1 MCRLQGSSEVQIS
14 KLILLTRQPCVM
26 LWGRHL
32 LRDSVIPSDPN
43 LQQLLAAR
51 AQQLS
56 INCKHFSS
64 LNAALYILSKGPWIP
79 SHISV
84 HVRQAALAAVGVGWS
99 WVNQVP
105 TAFPFSH
112 FDASVSLA
120 TLNDIPSNETTQVD
134 AVFAMYATLCG
145 NLSQSTRAF
154 LFTKYEYQCNA
165 CTRQLQVSID
175 LFVAAVSSS
184 TTIDDVLHRMTPVW
198 NMAEIKEKQD
208 CPCLELERA
217 SGRCLK
223 LGPVV
228 LIRLKAEQGETL
240 PRTEAGL
247 FPLGHQFS
255 FQTRT
260 YEICCLVTT
269 NRIDQDSQLLIVQAG
284 QTGSVT
290 TYDHNNGLRVLDSS
304 RINSKLFIVGVLILP
319 VKSPKAILT
328 TKDLITV
335 AGAVDTAG
343 YTKKQLKVVK
353 GILKPPK
360 KNKERMSSQ
369 EAQIY
374 SNKRKSHSNGKKAK
388 SGKPKRSQSEGE
400 PASFTAIDPEG
411 LPMTILGETGPARV
425 GIISMFDGVGSVY
438 HVIKKKLGKPPAIYI
453 AAEHDP
459 VLRRLVSAELGM
471 REDQHW
477 GYNSEG
483 VATIY
488 VKDVWDLLHKESL
501 ILRQAKA
508 MYPEIK
514 WLLISGSPCQ
524 DLTYAGYLNGLLGL
538 TGKRS
543 MLFFV
548 VYVVL
553 CHTQKLFGFES
564 VRYLAENAGS
574 MQVVQGDGNPKT
586 GHPLERSEHFQ
597 LFLHCLGL
605 PSQIPTKQWVWDTGP
620 FFGIRRQRV
629 FLRSHLDTAVPPSGI
644 TPGNEVWGPLIYLTN
659 ETTILAP
666 LLRTRDYTVGGAL
679 KLSWTGYQPSALLW
693 DYTFFG
699 GKRSFALLCQLT
711 RDKKIPQLPW
721 ASIVPAHFLPVWR
734 KFLAV
739 LCAAK
744 STTST
749 KDDLIEQLAPIFHN
763 PNVTLPMRILS
774 VQEVRKL
781 SGLEAILTVDRHG
794 PALLTDKVVRDFC
807 GNSFHPALIDAA
819 LGTDSQLQ
827 SWVSGSND
835 GQPCHTEAPPI
846 HDVYAK
852 YQDLLRSV
860 LEQGAKRGV
869 QLKSDQVDFEAKW
882 RHYTIGDPPEA
893 ASPPTVNQPTVFS
906 FLQSAKIADNHAT
919 SRVTSVPFCDASLSQ
934 ALEQVHMVWL
944 RKSSLTFENVALS
957 SRLLRSAIGGGI
969 GFRVTEQ
976 DVKRKYI
983 DLLQEYTSSDKL
995 TAIEQ
1000 LFTILQV
1007 ATLGPTHQFAFGFII
1022 WAPKTMQPP
1031 LIYVGAQK
1039 PCLLFLLMAH
1049 ETDQP
1054 FQFGT
1059 AAYDY
1064 LQDSDFLFNSTVPRF
1079 LADVV
1084 QLSHNVMT
1092 TYPVTIRID
1101 EAKHFIHLS
1110 EFAAIRSPICAMC
1123 FLSTVGARPCFV
1135 HTPGTTDTF
1144 LHLLGGL
1151 EGTGGLSIVGV
1162 ITRTA
1167 QTLTPNWVIVH
1178 VVDNEQVQPILN
1190 TGEASPCRVS
1200 MPFIWSPAWYAQQ
1213 ISVRQAPRQIGKRLL
1228 HATAV
1233 DEVGEYL
1240 IFPGTEEWS
1249 RVLISLGEAP
1259 PE

>member
-1 MCRLQGSSEVQIS
+1 
-14 KLILLTRQPCVM
+14 
-26 LWGRHL
+26 
-32 LRDSVIPSDPN
+32 
-43 LQQLLAAR
+43 
-51 AQQLS
+51 
-56 INCKHFSS
+56 
-64 LNAALYILSKGPWIP
+64 
-79 SHISV
+79 
-84 HVRQAALAAVGVGWS
+84 
-99 WVNQVP
+99 
-105 TAFPFSH
+105 
-112 FDASVSLA
+112 
-120 TLNDIPSNETTQVD
+120 
-134 AVFAMYATLCG
+134 
-145 NLSQSTRAF
+145 
-154 LFTKYEYQCNA
+154 
-165 CTRQLQVSID
+165 
-175 LFVAAVSSS
+175 
-184 TTIDDVLHRMTPVW
+184 
-198 NMAEIKEKQD
+198 
-208 CPCLELERA
+208 
-217 SGRCLK
+217 
-223 LGPVV
+223 
-228 LIRLKAEQGETL
+228 
-240 PRTEAGL
+240 
-247 FPLGHQFS
+247 
-255 FQTRT
+255 
-260 YEICCLVTT
+260 
-269 NRIDQDSQLLIVQAG
+269 
-284 QTGSVT
+284 
-290 TYDHNNGLRVLDSS
+290 
-304 RINSKLFIVGVLILP
+304 
-319 VKSPKAILT
+319 
-328 TKDLITV
+328 
-335 AGAVDTAG
+335 
-343 YTKKQLKVVK
+343 
-353 GILKPPK
+353 
-360 KNKERMSSQ
+360 
-369 EAQIY
+369 
-374 SNKRKSHSNGKKAK
+374 
-388 SGKPKRSQSEGE
+388 
-400 PASFTAIDPEG
+400 
-411 LPMTILGETGPARV
+411 
-425 GIISMFDGVGSVY
+425 
-438 HVIKKKLGKPPAIYI
+438 
-453 AAEHDP
+453 
-459 VLRRLVSAELGM
+459 
-471 REDQHW
+471 
-477 GYNSEG
+477 
-483 VATIY
+483 
-488 VKDVWDLLHKESL
+488 
-501 ILRQAKA
+501 
-508 MYPEIK
+508 
-514 WLLISGSPCQ
+514 
-524 DLTYAGYLNGLLGL
+524 
-538 TGKRS
+538 

-553 CHTQKLFGFES
+553 CHTQKLFGFKS

-586 GHPLERSEHFQ
+586 GHQLDRSEHFQ

-605 PSQIPTKQWVWDTGP
+605 PSQIPAKQWVWDTGP

-629 FLRSHLDTAVPPSGI
+629 FLRRHLDTGVPPSGI
-644 TPGNEVWGPLIYLTN
+644 TPGNEVWGPLIDLTN

-666 LLRTRDYTVGGAL
+666 LLRTRDYTLGGAL

-744 STTST
+744 STSST
-749 KDDLIEQLAPIFHN
+749 KDELIEQLAPIFHN

-781 SGLEAILTVDRHG
+781 SGLEAILTVERHG
-794 PALLTDKVVRDFC
+794 PTLLTDKVVRDFC

-835 GQPCHTEAPPI
+835 GQPCHSEAPPI
-846 HDVYAK
+846 HDAYAK
-852 YQDLLRSV
+852 YQDLLRLV

-882 RHYTIGDPPEA
+882 RHYTIGEPPEA

-906 FLQSAKIADNHAT
+906 FLQAAKIADNHAT
-919 SRVTSVPFCDASLSQ
+919 SRATSVPFCDASLSQ
-934 ALEQVHMVWL
+934 ALEQMHMVWL
-944 RKSSLTFENVALS
+944 QKSSLTFENVALS

-1039 PCLLFLLMAH
+1039 PCLFFLLIAH

-1064 LQDSDFLFNSTVPRF
+1064 LQDIDFLFNSTVPRF

-1092 TYPVTIRID
+1092 TYPLTLRID

-1135 HTPGTTDTF
+1135 HTPGTTDTV

-1178 VVDNEQVQPILN
+1178 VVDNEQVQPLLN
-1190 TGEASPCRVS
+1190 TGEVSPCRVS

-1213 ISVRQAPRQIGKRLL
+1213 TSVRQAPRQIGKRLL
-1228 HATAV
+1228 HANAV